1 MTCPDLTSAE
11 WGALLK
17 RIKRDRLN
25 DAAPELLEAA
35 KAALV
40 AYGTIEG
47 MEAHALLTRAIAK
60 AEGGA

>member
-35 KAALV
+35 QEAL
-40 AYGTIEG
+40 EG
-47 MEAHALLTRAIAK
+47 INDQWLYDRLASAIAK
-60 AEGGA
+60 AEGEI